1 MGAWVLISKANIGL
15 GVLSLP
21 YALHILGLVPGLI
34 LLVTIALIIAYCAAQ
49 VGSFKLRHPEVYDLA
64 DGGLVVGGRPLKE
77 ILYFFFYLYMITM
90 VSSAIV
96 SVSTALNAVSAHGA
110 CTAVFIVVAAIMG
123 LLLGS
128 IRTLDKVSIVGWA
141 GLVSLA
147 AALLILTIAV
157 GLQDRP
163 PDAPKLGPWDKD
175 LHVVAQ
181 PSFAKAMSAIASIVF
196 SFGSTATY
204 WNVASEMRNPRS
216 YKKAMLWSVGI
227 ITVVYCVIGGVVY
240 GYCGRYVASPA
251 LGSAGPL
258 LKKICYGIA
267 IPALVGSLTIY
278 GHLAGKHIF
287 IRLLKG
293 TRHLTSNSRVHWTT
307 WLSCMFAGTVISY
320 IIASAVPNF
329 GSIISLVG
337 AFVCPTVAIWPY
349 NLMWWHDN
357 WRYAS
362 PERRRSWRVR
372 AELALNIFLF
382 VLAFFLTVGGTYGAV
397 MDVIQSSSD
406 GGPWSCNDNSHS
418 V

>member
-1 MGAWVLISKANIGL
+1 M
-15 GVLSLP
+15 LSLP
-21 YALHILGLVPGLI
+21 HVLHVLGLVPGLI
-34 LLVTIALIIAYCAAQ
+34 LLITIALIIAYCAAQ
-49 VGSFKLRHPEVYDLA
+49 VGSFKLRHPEVYGLA
-64 DGGLVVGGRPLKE
+64 DGGFVVGGRPLRE

-96 SVSTALNAVSAHGA
+96 SVSTALNAVSTHGA
-110 CTAVFIVVAAIMG
+110 CTAVFIVVAAIIG
-123 LLLGS
+123 LVLGS

-141 GLVSLA
+141 GLLSLA
-147 AALLILTIAV
+147 AALLTLTIAV

-163 PDAPKLGPWDKD
+163 PDAPPMGLWSKD
-175 LHVVAQ
+175 LRVVAQ
-181 PSFAKAMSAIASIVF
+181 PSFAKAMSSIASIVF
-196 SFGSTATY
+196 SFGSTPTY

-216 YKKAMLWSVGI
+216 YTKAMLWSVGMITI
-227 ITVVYCVIGGVVY
+227 IYCVIGGVVY
-240 GYCGRYVASPA
+240 GFCGQYVATPA

-287 IRLLKG
+287 VRLLKG
-293 TRHLTSNSRVHWTT
+293 TRHLTSNTRVHWTT
-307 WLSCMFAGTVISY
+307 WLSCMFGGTVISY

-362 PERRRSWRVR
+362 PERRRMLRTR
-372 AELALNIFLF
+372 LELALNIVLF
-382 VLAFFLTVGGTYGAV
+382 FLAFFLTAGGTYGAV
-397 MDVIQSSSD
+397 MDVIESSSD
-406 GGPWSCNDNSHS
+406 GGPWSCNDNSES